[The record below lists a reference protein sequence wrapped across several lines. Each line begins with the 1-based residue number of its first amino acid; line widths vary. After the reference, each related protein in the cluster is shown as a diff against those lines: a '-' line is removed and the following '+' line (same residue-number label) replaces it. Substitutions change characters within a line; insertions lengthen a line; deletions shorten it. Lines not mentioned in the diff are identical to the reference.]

1 VAGAEAEAGAGAEA
15 GKATQ
20 LKQGTPMVAVGASF
34 SAQDPATV
42 TVKVTSGS
50 NAFGPSAPSASTPQG
65 QATYFGLDLTAD
77 KLTPGTWQ
85 IEFFSAEKRSIAAGF
100 LTVLP

>member
-1 VAGAEAEAGAGAEA
+1 
-15 GKATQ
+15 
-20 LKQGTPMVAVGASF
+20 MVAVGASF